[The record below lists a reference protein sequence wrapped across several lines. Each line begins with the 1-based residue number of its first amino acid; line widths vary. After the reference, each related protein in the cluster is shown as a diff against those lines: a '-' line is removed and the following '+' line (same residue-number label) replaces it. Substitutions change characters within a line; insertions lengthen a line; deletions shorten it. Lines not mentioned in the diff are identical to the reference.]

1 VTVAPGT
8 LDRVPGAT
16 MSTMSLSPADVR
28 ALLARHDIRPSRA
41 LGQNFLVDPNTARR
55 IVRLAGVEP
64 GDRVLEIG
72 PGIGSLT
79 VELARQGAHVVAL
92 ELDRHLLPVL
102 DEVLHDV
109 DDVHVVSGN
118 AMTADFGELLDG
130 DGWRAVSNLP
140 YNIATP
146 LVMRILSD
154 APMIET
160 MLVMVQREVGERL
173 AAGVGDD
180 AYGAVSVKVAYY
192 ASARVVGVVPPTVF
206 APRPNVE
213 SALVRIVRH
222 PEPPVSVPSEPALF
236 SLVQSGFAQ
245 RRKMLRGAMRTTLG
259 GDASEVLRAAGVD
272 PRARAES
279 LDLED
284 WARLARTVQ
293 DRA

>member
-1 VTVAPGT
+1 
-8 LDRVPGAT
+8 
-16 MSTMSLSPADVR
+16 M
-28 ALLARHDIRPSRA
+28 
-41 LGQNFLVDPNTARR
+41 
-55 IVRLAGVEP
+55 EP

-118 AMTADFGELLDG
+118 AMTADFGVLLDG
-130 DGWRAVSNLP
+130 GGWRAVSNLP

-160 MLVMVQREVGERL
+160 MLVMLQREVGERL
-173 AAGVGDD
+173 AADVGDD

-222 PEPPVSVPSEPALF
+222 PEPPVSVPSVPALF

-259 GDASEVLRAAGVD
+259 RDASEVLRAAGVD

-293 DRA
+293 DRAS

>member
-1 VTVAPGT
+1 MTVAPGT

-79 VELARQGAHVVAL
+79 VELAREGAHVVAL

-130 DGWRAVSNLP
+130 GGWRAVSNLP

-222 PEPPVSVPSEPALF
+222 PEPPVSVPSVPALF

>member
-8 LDRVPGAT
+8 LERVPGAT

-118 AMTADFGELLDG
+118 AMTADFGVLLDG
-130 DGWRAVSNLP
+130 GGWRAVSNLP

-222 PEPPVSVPSEPALF
+222 PEPPVSVPSVPALF